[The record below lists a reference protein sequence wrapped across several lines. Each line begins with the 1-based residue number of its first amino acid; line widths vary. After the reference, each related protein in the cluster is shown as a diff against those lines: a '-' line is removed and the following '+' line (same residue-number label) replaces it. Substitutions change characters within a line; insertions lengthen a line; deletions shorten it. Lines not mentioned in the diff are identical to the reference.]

1 MTLDDAPPRPEGAL
15 SDMCPEGAPSDMRP
29 EGVRGYVQFS
39 AKVARAI
46 CARVAAGETQ
56 AAICA
61 DPSMPSRG
69 TLHRWARERPAFAKI
84 FARARAFGNRNL
96 KGQTST
102 YCPVVAH
109 EIATRL
115 SEGESLTAI
124 CRDPAMPSM
133 GTIFYWRKSNA
144 EFAEALRLARETLA
158 ERFSDLGWEMAQGA
172 TPETAYLTRVQLGQ
186 LRWTAAILSPRT
198 HGRHKASEPP
208 EPPEVTTYLFRH
220 FEIETHPE
228 TGQQRVVSYTPD
240 PRTMLPRRT
249 DEGPWTDPPD
259 PVAKMA
265 DVQAL
270 IAERKAARPVDPD
283 DPEGWR

>member
-1 MTLDDAPPRPEGAL
+1 MTSDPRPEGAR
-15 SDMCPEGAPSDMRP
+15 SDKRP

-46 CARVAAGETQ
+46 CVRVAAGETQ

-61 DPSMPSRG
+61 DPAMPSRH

-84 FARARAFGNRNL
+84 FARARALGNRTST
-96 KGQTST
+96 GQSST

-109 EIATRL
+109 EIAVRL

-124 CRDPAMPSM
+124 AQDPAMPSIGSM
-133 GTIFYWRKSNA
+133 FYWRKA
-144 EFAEALRLARETLA
+144 HPEFTEALRLAREALA
-158 ERFSDLGWEMAQGA
+158 ERFSDLGWQMAQEA
-172 TPETAYLTRVQLGQ
+172 TPETAYLTRVRLGQ

-198 HGRHKASEPP
+198 HGRQKASEPP
-208 EPPEVTTYLFRH
+208 EPAQVRTLLFRH
-220 FEIETHPE
+220 FDIETHPE
-228 TGQQRVVSYTPD
+228 TGQRRVVGYRPD
-240 PRTMLPRRT
+240 PDTMLPAR
-249 DEGPWTDPPD
+249 DSEGPWTDPPD

-265 DVQAL
+265 AIEEL
-270 IAERKAARPVDPD
+270 SARRKAAQAPVDPD